1 MVPLRRDWPAESE
14 GADEV
19 FEGLLVAVIPGDGGI
34 PWLIGGAGRVYIA
47 NFPALDQ
54 RGLSG
59 SMSDTYEICTAT
71 DPQAWDEFVCQAVG
85 GTVFSTWGWLQC
97 AQQATG
103 DAFRCLG
110 VYRNGQLMA
119 GLSGIETQRAGMRRF
134 STPVLTP
141 HGGLLL
147 APVVGKGPAKA
158 ESEGQRA
165 AELLIVHLR
174 QEYHH
179 CVLAHAPA
187 VGDMRPFTWA
197 GWEVRVRYT
206 YQMGLG
212 DREGL
217 WERLERRTRTVI
229 RKAEGKGFRVLP
241 TEDMALFRQQYE
253 RLYAHQGGRPPVD
266 AGVAQRFAEAA
277 CRAGLARGLKVE
289 STEGQV
295 VAVVIFVCGAEGS
308 YAWVAGADPEL
319 NHTGAT
325 SLLYWKYFE
334 QEQGRFDFVGANL
347 PAIAFFKR
355 GFGGELVPYFAVE
368 GFRDPLVKGLFSGAR
383 VLRNL

>member
-1 MVPLRRDWPAESE
+1 M
-14 GADEV
+14 AD
-19 FEGLLVAVIPGDGGI
+19 
-34 PWLIGGAGRVYIA
+34 
-47 NFPALDQ
+47 
-54 RGLSG
+54 
-59 SMSDTYEICTAT
+59 TCEIHPVTE
-71 DPQAWDEFVCQAVG
+71 PRAWDEFVRRAVG

-103 DAFRCLG
+103 NPFRCLG
-110 VYRNGQLMA
+110 VYRNGQLVA
-119 GLSGIETQRAGMRRF
+119 GLSGSETQRAGLRRLA
-134 STPVLTP
+134 TPALTP

-147 APVVGKGPAKA
+147 APVAGKGPAKA
-158 ESEGQRA
+158 ESEWLRA
-165 AELLIVHLR
+165 AELLVAHLR

-179 CVLAHAPA
+179 CALVHAPA
-187 VGDMRPFTWA
+187 LSDMRPFTWA

-206 YQMGLG
+206 YQMELG
-212 DREGL
+212 DQEAL

-229 RKAEGKGFRVLP
+229 RKAEGSGLRVLP
-241 TEDMALFRQQYE
+241 VEDMALFRQQYE
-253 RLYAHQGGRPPVD
+253 RLYARQGGRPPVD

-277 CRAGLARGLKVE
+277 CRAGLAWGLQVE
-289 STEGQV
+289 SAEGQV
-295 VAVVIFVCGAEGS
+295 AAVVIFVRGFEGS

-325 SLLYWKYFE
+325 SLLYWKYLE
-334 QEQGRFDFVGANL
+334 QGQGRFDFVGANI

-355 GFGGELVPYFAVE
+355 GFGGELMPYFAVE

>member
-1 MVPLRRDWPAESE
+1 
-14 GADEV
+14 
-19 FEGLLVAVIPGDGGI
+19 
-34 PWLIGGAGRVYIA
+34 
-47 NFPALDQ
+47 
-54 RGLSG
+54 
-59 SMSDTYEICTAT
+59 MSDTCEIHSVT
-71 DPQAWDEFVCQAVG
+71 DPQAWDEFVRRAVG
-85 GTVFSTWGWLQC
+85 GTVFSTWSWLQC

-103 DAFRCLG
+103 NACHCLG
-110 VYRNGQLMA
+110 LYRNGQLVA
-119 GLSGIETQRAGMRRF
+119 GLSGIETQRAGLRRF

-147 APVVGKGPAKA
+147 APIAGKGPAKA

-165 AELLIVHLR
+165 AELLIAYLR

-179 CVLAHAPA
+179 CALVHAPA

-197 GWEVRVRYT
+197 GWEARVRYT
-206 YQMGLG
+206 YQMELG

-229 RKAEGKGFRVLP
+229 RKAEGSGFRVLP
-241 TEDMALFRQQYE
+241 TEDMALFGQQYE
-253 RLYAHQGGRPPVD
+253 RLYARQGGKVPVD

-277 CRAGLARGLKVE
+277 CRAGLAQGLKVE
-289 STEGQV
+289 SPEGQV
-295 VAVVIFVCGAEGS
+295 AAVVIFVRGFEGC
-308 YAWVAGADPEL
+308 YAWVAGANPEL

-334 QEQGRFDFVGANL
+334 QEQGRFDFVGANM